1 MDFEYFEAEIDKF
14 HVWQMQNRIMDDDLN
29 DSRVLREKVDTIERD
44 FKKAVEICQAMLV
57 YSKDKHFQSMIM
69 DEQLNQLKLNQDREA
84 QVRQSNTPEYKQER
98 QMREDAQQD
107 QLDKLEYEVK
117 EYAELTE
124 RKDEEILKLKQE
136 NIRLQDDIDQMN
148 GSFYQSSKKKKDL
161 DVKETQ
167 EYIELM
173 EKLKFAQIDLEV
185 LQKTNDAINEE
196 LMNMKQSRDFLLT
209 QNQ

>member
-1 MDFEYFEAEIDKF
+1 
-14 HVWQMQNRIMDDDLN
+14 
-29 DSRVLREKVDTIERD
+29 
-44 FKKAVEICQAMLV
+44 
-57 YSKDKHFQSMIM
+57 
-69 DEQLNQLKLNQDREA
+69 
-84 QVRQSNTPEYKQER
+84 
-98 QMREDAQQD
+98 
-107 QLDKLEYEVK
+107 
-117 EYAELTE
+117 
-124 RKDEEILKLKQE
+124 
-136 NIRLQDDIDQMN
+136 MN

>member
-84 QVRQSNTPEYKQER
+84 QVR
-98 QMREDAQQD
+98 
-107 QLDKLEYEVK
+107 
-117 EYAELTE
+117 
-124 RKDEEILKLKQE
+124 
-136 NIRLQDDIDQMN
+136 
-148 GSFYQSSKKKKDL
+148 
-161 DVKETQ
+161 
-167 EYIELM
+167 
-173 EKLKFAQIDLEV
+173 
-185 LQKTNDAINEE
+185 
-196 LMNMKQSRDFLLT
+196 
-209 QNQ
+209 